1 MMGLLPWCIL
11 LLNIIGG
18 YSSFIELHIY
28 YPEANVQ
35 LNSSLAYGDV
45 AFQYAYSTSPYSLE
59 IVEKYI
65 NTSGYFPWQG
75 NYSYFITNS
84 SDYVGKDHWM
94 KTIDVGESTT
104 GTVYLELFANVF
116 IPYTIKTCKNMNTW
130 GSCMPRHAPSYV
142 QINDPSET
150 VLLNMYPA
158 FDITGFGQ
166 VSTIFSN
173 YYSSS
178 LGNYRDIS
186 LYLPYSLIENPIRR
200 EVNVL
205 LLYDGDLATTQL
217 MALNAGFDMYA
228 ASGSVPET
236 IIIGIPPG
244 ANGTACPTGTCSQR
258 IFEMTPTGCDPSL
271 NNCQAGQAYG
281 GTSTFL
287 TFSLGV
293 ISDVLASLNLDMGEL
308 SSFGTSL
315 GGLTACYAVS
325 AFPSNFS
332 RAFCGSPSTWW
343 NSGEIS
349 SIITSNY
356 AKSQI
361 LPKSVVISIGTQEGN
376 GYLFLANQ
384 PTVWMQFITQMNDA
398 FLSIGMGKIPPG
410 QDATETHDD
419 GQSFPSLNSNLV
431 YFTYTGGVH
440 IYSQWVDVFSYGVSL
455 MYAADY
461 PYAFHANNKLQKNT
475 YVSIQYPVQTT
486 CDLSDDDADSEQEVV
501 YFALMIVFGALTVM
515 LAGIALSLFLKLRQL
530 QKVSALLL
538 SHGTL
543 QLSEVDNPA
552 LQRA

>member
-1 MMGLLPWCIL
+1 
-11 LLNIIGG
+11 
-18 YSSFIELHIY
+18 
-28 YPEANVQ
+28 
-35 LNSSLAYGDV
+35 
-45 AFQYAYSTSPYSLE
+45 
-59 IVEKYI
+59 
-65 NTSGYFPWQG
+65 
-75 NYSYFITNS
+75 
-84 SDYVGKDHWM
+84 
-94 KTIDVGESTT
+94 
-104 GTVYLELFANVF
+104 
-116 IPYTIKTCKNMNTW
+116 
-130 GSCMPRHAPSYV
+130 
-142 QINDPSET
+142 
-150 VLLNMYPA
+150 
-158 FDITGFGQ
+158 
-166 VSTIFSN
+166 
-173 YYSSS
+173 
-178 LGNYRDIS
+178 
-186 LYLPYSLIENPIRR
+186 
-200 EVNVL
+200 
-205 LLYDGDLATTQL
+205 
-217 MALNAGFDMYA
+217 MALNAGFDMYT
-228 ASGSVPET
+228 ASGSVPEA

-258 IFEMTPTGCDPSL
+258 IFEMTPTDCDPSL

-293 ISDVLASLNLDMGEL
+293 ISDVLATLNLDMGEL

-361 LPKSVVISIGTQEGN
+361 LPKSVVISVGTQEGN

-410 QDATETHDD
+410 QDSTETHDN

-440 IYSQWVDVFSYGVSL
+440 IYSQWVDVFSYGISL
-455 MYAADY
+455 MYAVDY
-461 PYAFHANNKLQKNT
+461 PLAFQANNKLQKNT
-475 YVSIQYPVQTT
+475 YVSLQYPVQTA
-486 CDLSDDDADSEQEVV
+486 CDSSDDDANSEQKTV
-501 YFALMIVFGALTVM
+501 YFALMIVFGVSILVLATV
-515 LAGIALSLFLKLRQL
+515 AVYLFFQL
-530 QKVSALLL
+530 QKLRKASDLLL
-538 SHGTL
+538 SQGIS
-543 QLSEVDNPA
+543 QLNEVDNPA